1 MTLLQGE
8 SKWEIICT
16 ILLIS
21 VHFRSLE
28 TRAEANYHIAK
39 LESLFYCEFNFLTY
53 LIWDMW
59 LQKRHQ
65 VSS

>member
-39 LESLFYCEFNFLTY
+39 LFYCEFNFLTY

>member
-28 TRAEANYHIAK
+28 TRAEENYHFSNYHIAK
-39 LESLFYCEFNFLTY
+39 F
-53 LIWDMW
+53 
-59 LQKRHQ
+59 
-65 VSS
+65 